1 MMPPP
6 EPGKSLVKRLLD
18 LHEKLGK
25 FGARAFQA
33 HLEREARRRDRR
45 ERRFAKRS
53 WTWLACMIGLLVLM
67 VLNQHSHPEMLP
79 GLAGLVAFGLLGY
92 LLALLSQRRVA
103 ARDKA
108 SQMKQNL
115 KD

>member
-1 MMPPP
+1 MTSPS
-6 EPGKSLVKRLLD
+6 EPRKPLIKRLLD
-18 LHEKLGK
+18 LHERFGK
-25 FGARAFQA
+25 FAVRGMQTY
-33 HLEREARRRDRR
+33 HEREARRRERR

-53 WTWLACMIGLLVLM
+53 WTWLACMIVLLVIM
-67 VLNQHSHPEMLP
+67 VLNQREHPEMMP

-108 SQMKQNL
+108 SQKDQNL
-115 KD
+115 NE